1 MLMFIKKYTSL
12 DYSKK
17 GKYVFTYVNY
27 IHEFIM
33 IFINDTLSTYGGSI
47 TLLLRMFKWL
57 TKQHIQSAMITDSQE
72 NCEAVTQLREMGIT
86 IFQADIRN
94 GHEIIPILKQYDEDL
109 KVINFYWDK
118 YLDIECA
125 KKNGQLAFDN
135 IMYNIHPA
143 AFDKGSSRGD
153 SFLTR
158 SVKEMYYSILRKMNQ
173 NGSLV
178 YMDPINIRHTERY
191 YSREF
196 EKRPTIVRLPMDCNG
211 LNVTIDELENRF
223 NSNIILTAS
232 RADFPYKG
240 YLLGLIDIFVRL
252 AKKKKDVQ
260 LEIIAGGGNSDI
272 LDKKLSE
279 IDDDIRKRIIYKK
292 WMTYDELKQEIRRA
306 KVFVGMGTSIIDS
319 ARVRIPSIP
328 VLFDT
333 YDCISNGLFHE
344 FGEITAY
351 EDCTLGIEN
360 SLNTVLDASFEEYLS
375 ISKLTFE
382 KMSSEYDI
390 DKIMQG
396 FISMSTKNKSCIL
409 NNKEYIL
416 HKVNN
421 IKNKILYTGK
431 GYSYNNV
438 KGEN

>member
-1 MLMFIKKYTSL
+1 
-12 DYSKK
+12 
-17 GKYVFTYVNY
+17 
-27 IHEFIM
+27 M
-33 IFINDTLSTYGGSI
+33 IIINDTLSTYGGSI

-57 TKQHIQSAMITDSQE
+57 TNHHIPSAMITDSQE
-72 NCEAVTQLREMGIT
+72 NSEAVTQIKEMGVP
-86 IFQADIRN
+86 IFQANIRN
-94 GHEIIPILKQYDEDL
+94 GCEIVPILKQYDEEL

-125 KKNGQLAFDN
+125 KRNGRLLFDN

-143 AFDKGSSRGD
+143 AFDKGSSRRD
-153 SFLTR
+153 TLLTR
-158 SVKEMYYSILRKMNQ
+158 SVKEMYYSILHKMNK

-178 YMDPINIRHTERY
+178 YMDPINICHTERY
-191 YSREF
+191 YAKEF
-196 EKRPTIVRLPMDCNG
+196 EDKPTILRLPMECDG
-211 LNVTIDELENRF
+211 IEISVDELNKRF
-223 NSNIILTAS
+223 NSSIILTAS

-240 YLLGLIDIFVRL
+240 YMIGLIDIFVKL
-252 AKKKKDVQ
+252 AKKDPNVQ
-260 LEIIAGGGNSDI
+260 LEIIAGGGNIGI
-272 LDKKLSE
+272 LEKKLSE
-279 IDDDIRKRIIYKK
+279 MDDDMRKRIIYKK